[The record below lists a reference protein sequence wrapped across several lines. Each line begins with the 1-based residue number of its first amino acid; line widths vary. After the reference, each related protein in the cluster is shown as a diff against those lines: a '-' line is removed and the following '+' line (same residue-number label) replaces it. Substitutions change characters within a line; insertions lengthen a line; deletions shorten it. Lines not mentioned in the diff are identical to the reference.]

1 MPTKRSKSRKGANN
15 INKMPIQKVPSQDE
29 INNIKQS
36 LTNTSLS
43 RLQTID
49 EDDTQLEEYQAKINE
64 SNYNSTQYFGCFKYS
79 QFMWFLR
86 IFFWLLV
93 VSLFFASTRR
103 FVAVSIKSVKKIKWT
118 FEQKEDQYLKD
129 CLLYLLSE
137 GGEYLIGIFLYYSG
151 WRVGPVWFFNFL
163 VVDIYHY
170 ITGNEEATRIDNVY
184 MEATLQEMKH
194 MRVNISLTL
203 LDLHDNDAVQEE
215 RPEINMRTLDEDR
228 CKY

>member
-1 MPTKRSKSRKGANN
+1 MPNTRSKSRKGANN
-15 INKMPIQKVPSQDE
+15 INKTPIKKVPSQDE
-29 INNIKQS
+29 IYNNLPNPFK
-36 LTNTSLS
+36 
-43 RLQTID
+43 RLQTTD
-49 EDDTQLEEYQAKINE
+49 EDDTQLEEYQAKVNE

-93 VSLFFASTRR
+93 VSLFSASTRR
-103 FVAVSIKSVKKIKWT
+103 FVAVSIKSVMKIKWT

-129 CLLYLLSE
+129 CLLYLLSQ

-163 VVDIYHY
+163 VVDIYY
-170 ITGNEEATRIDNVY
+170 CNEEATRIDKFH

-203 LDLHDNDAVQEE
+203 LDLHDNDVGQEE
-215 RPEINMRTLDEDR
+215 RPEISMRTLDEDR